1 MTSTSNQP
9 EFVFRFNLNDLETSE
24 SADSDPL
31 IDMLK
36 HFLTDIQ
43 RIGYLC
49 CNGEFRPATSLNP
62 NTGGGGRSWICKTP
76 KEHCSVFI
84 DCHKGE
90 YLCLIFLTSPL
101 PWP

>member
-36 HFLTDIQ
+36 HFLIDIQ

-49 CNGEFRPATSLNP
+49 CNGERVHIDGFVLN
-62 NTGGGGRSWICKTP
+62 NEQHRVHELK
-76 KEHCSVFI
+76 
-84 DCHKGE
+84 
-90 YLCLIFLTSPL
+90 LSPGNGHES
-101 PWP
+101 